1 MRILFVCTGNTCR
14 SPMAEAIFNHMAKQA
29 GIAAEAR
36 SVGVAALTGT
46 PMSDKS
52 QKALKDRG
60 ISAEHRSKLLS
71 EEDIAWADLILTM
84 TIGHKRAVIE
94 QYPDAIDKV
103 YALKEYTRDD
113 LELRRHLEERES
125 LIAGMQLSIA
135 ANQPLDER
143 DKERLL
149 ELEQLLPN
157 FDIADPFGGDQRVY
171 DHCAV
176 EIEEELK
183 RLIDK
188 LQGSANGLY
197 EGSAG
202 EKLSGI
208 ESEHL
213 PESGDMHLPG
223 TEDEHRLGTEDE
235 YQSGAEN
242 NHLPDAGDGNEQ
254 NMESG
259 EGGEKQDPS

>member
-14 SPMAEAIFNHMAKQA
+14 SPMAEAMFNHMAKQA

-36 SVGVAALTGT
+36 SVGVAAITGT
-46 PMSDKS
+46 PMTGKS

-60 ISAEHRSKLLS
+60 ISAEHRSKPLS
-71 EEDIAWADLILTM
+71 EEGIAWADLILTM

-113 LELRRHLEERES
+113 LALRRHLEERES

-149 ELEQLLPN
+149 ELEQLLPD
-157 FDIADPFGGDQRVY
+157 FDIVDPFGGDQRVY
-171 DHCAV
+171 DHCAA

-188 LQGSANGLY
+188 LQGSAKGQY
-197 EGSAG
+197 GGSAG
-202 EKLSGI
+202 ENLSEAESKRLREAEDKHLSGT
-208 ESEHL
+208 ESV
-213 PESGDMHLPG
+213 D
-223 TEDEHRLGTEDE
+223 
-235 YQSGAEN
+235 
-242 NHLPDAGDGNEQ
+242 LPDAGDGNEQ